1 MGIGGGDGMVY
12 RRFKRFFK
20 EIFTILTV
28 FCIYVNHNGQICPT
42 GMMVKFFADQDSHIR
57 VKKMTFSEG
66 GGGGG
71 SYSRIQ
77 YSVPSLYIRDGFNTL
92 ISFYGKSNSEKR
104 PIAEAGRGGL
114 WSCWPASAIE
124 DIYLVVPYQPQ
135 NVRLGCTR
143 PKCSVQK
150 VSKNRSPKSV
160 KLHMGHLIGPNIAS
174 TYDFCRTKN
183 RKFAPPSIIIDAV
196 SWQGNNGKY

>member
-1 MGIGGGDGMVY
+1 M
-12 RRFKRFFK
+12 
-20 EIFTILTV
+20 
-28 FCIYVNHNGQICPT
+28 
-42 GMMVKFFADQDSHIR
+42 
-57 VKKMTFSEG
+57 
-66 GGGGG
+66 
-71 SYSRIQ
+71 
-77 YSVPSLYIRDGFNTL
+77 PSLYIRDGFNTL

-150 VSKNRSPKSV
+150 VSNKQKPKISQTAYGTVLQNDQFAALKDRSWRFLLFRRFLSPK
-160 KLHMGHLIGPNIAS
+160 PAN
-174 TYDFCRTKN
+174 
-183 RKFAPPSIIIDAV
+183 
-196 SWQGNNGKY
+196 